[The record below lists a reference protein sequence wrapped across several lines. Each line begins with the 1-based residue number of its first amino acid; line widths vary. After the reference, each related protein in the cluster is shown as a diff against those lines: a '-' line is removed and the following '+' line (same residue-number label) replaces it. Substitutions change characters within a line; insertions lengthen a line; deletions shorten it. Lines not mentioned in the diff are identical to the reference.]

1 MFEKTFEELLHRKHR
16 STSTTVEISTRI
28 HLLLAAIWTTWPSPA
43 MGTFHQHNFCMTRVF
58 LVVTSSPVV
67 LLGDNMPGLIQR
79 KNRAGWIPWGCC
91 CSLQVVRVIFFHCHV
106 FVAWTPDVA
115 MVRICELA
123 LQESFVG
130 TFLARLS
137 IKSKNFLPAF
147 PQRIL
152 TYLLFKKKCLSEAI
166 VGMHDKFAL
175 RIFEAKCGTTSLAN
189 AKDASGWNSGIA
201 SSHFLTGRPG
211 LRNGHDV
218 RFRSQGLNGCCW
230 IVLDV

>member
-1 MFEKTFEELLHRKHR
+1 MFEKTFEELLRRKHR

-28 HLLLAAIWTTWPSPA
+28 HLMLAAIWTTWPSPA

-152 TYLLFKKKCLSEAI
+152 TYLLFKKNACLKQLWGCTTNLLCGFSRQSVEQLRLPMRKMPLDEI
-166 VGMHDKFAL
+166 L
-175 RIFEAKCGTTSLAN
+175 ELRRRIFWRAAPAFEMGTMYG
-189 AKDASGWNSGIA
+189 SGP
-201 SSHFLTGRPG
+201 R
-211 LRNGHDV
+211 V
-218 RFRSQGLNGCCW
+218 
-230 IVLDV
+230 